1 VQENRR
7 IQSPEVP
14 KPYFVKQFPFVSQVA
29 LFLDPNN
36 GSTKTQRI
44 LNQSMKYSSNQKHHF
59 VSSELSPRMP
69 DYLLSAA
76 ATPLSNDAQRVNS
89 EGDSIELDQLSE
101 RDETLEIA
109 HIASQHTR
117 FI

>member
-44 LNQSMKYSSNQKHHF
+44 LNQSMKYSQKHY
-59 VSSELSPRMP
+59 VSSELSPRAINE
-69 DYLLSAA
+69 YLSSSS
-76 ATPLSNDAQRVNS
+76 PLSIDPQRVNS
-89 EGDSIELDQLSE
+89 EGDSIELDRFSE
-101 RDETLEIA
+101 NDETLEIA
-109 HIASQHTR
+109 HIAA
-117 FI
+117 

>member
-1 VQENRR
+1 
-7 IQSPEVP
+7 
-14 KPYFVKQFPFVSQVA
+14 
-29 LFLDPNN
+29 
-36 GSTKTQRI
+36 
-44 LNQSMKYSSNQKHHF
+44 MKYSNQKHF

-69 DYLLSAA
+69 DYLQSAA
-76 ATPLSNDAQRVNS
+76 ATPLSNDAQRINS
-89 EGDSIELDQLSE
+89 EGDSIVLDQLSE